1 MRRFVHLLTWSFFL
15 LVACAA
21 TKPNRKGP
29 RGVETK
35 GPMSSETFAGL
46 ALRSI
51 GPAFMSGRIA
61 DIAFEPGDPNVWYV
75 GVGSGGV
82 WKTDNAGT
90 TWSSIFD
97 GQGSYSIGCITVD
110 PSNPHVVWVG
120 TGENVGGRHVAY
132 GDGVYRS
139 GDGGKSWDNVGL
151 QRSEHISKIIVHP
164 EDSDTVWV
172 AAQGPLWSQGGERG
186 LYKTID
192 GGKTWKQVLSAGPW
206 TGVTD
211 LVMDP
216 RDPDVLYAATWQR
229 HRTVAAYV
237 GGGPESGIHKS
248 EDGGK
253 TWTPLTRG
261 LPGDPKRKIEPDP
274 ATKLRER
281 PPAKPIDDGNMGKIG
296 LAISPQNP
304 DVLYAA
310 IELDRRTGAVFRST
324 DRGASW
330 EKRSDTVAGGTGPHY
345 YQELYASPHA
355 EGRIYL
361 ADVRMRVSDDG
372 GKTFRMMSEEFKHSD
387 NHAMIFRADDPDYLL
402 VGTDGGLYESFDLAK
417 NWRFVDNLPITQ
429 FYKVALDDAAPFYN
443 VYGGTQDN
451 NTQGGPSRTDSAHG
465 IRNADWR
472 VVLGGDGHQPA
483 TEPGNPD
490 IMYAESQQGHLYR
503 VDTTTGERVFIQPQ
517 GAPGD
522 PADRFNWDSPILVS
536 PHQPSH
542 LFFASQR
549 VWRSE
554 NRGDSWTAIS
564 GDLTR
569 NEERLM
575 TPHMDRKWSYDAP
588 WDLYAMS
595 QYNTI
600 TSLAESPLEAGL
612 LYAGTDDGLIQVSE
626 NGGESWREIDVSKL
640 PGVPERAFVND
651 IKADLFDAD
660 TVYVALDNH
669 KNGDFKPYLAV
680 SRNRGKSWKSM
691 VGDLPDRHLVWR
703 VVQDHVR
710 KDLLFAGTEFGVFF
724 TVDGG
729 RKWIQLTGGT
739 PTISFRDLA
748 IQRRESDLVG
758 ATFGRGFWIL
768 DDYSPLRQIDAAALN
783 EPAVLFAP
791 RRALWYI
798 ERQNMASR
806 REKKASQGNGY
817 YAADNPPFGAA
828 LTYYLEQDLTTRNRT
843 RRTKEMEQ
851 AAEGKDTPFVGW
863 DAIDAEKRE
872 REPAIILTVRDAKG
886 EVVRRLY
893 GPTTAGIHRVT
904 WDLRLPAEA
913 ALGLKPSYAY
923 AKPEKP
929 EGFLVGPGRYTV
941 TLSQRSDGKTVPLAG
956 PVDLEV
962 VPLRKGGAL
971 PGADP
976 QEVAAFW
983 KRVST
988 LSRSMSAASQ
998 SMKETHERLKTL
1010 ELALDRSRSE
1020 SGPLDDELDALRTTL
1035 DELRET
1041 LYGNPT
1047 KGELRK
1053 PEPPTVSGRLSFA
1066 AEGTRDSTYGP
1077 TPAHEKNLG
1086 LAEQGFEDV
1095 RKRLNRLVMQDLPAF
1110 EKRLQAAGAPWSSG
1124 QPIPSIE

>member
-1 MRRFVHLLTWSFFL
+1 MRRFVHLLTWSFYL
-15 LVACAA
+15 LIACAA
-21 TKPNRKGP
+21 TRPGP
-29 RGVETK
+29 GTQGVGDE
-35 GPMSSETFAGL
+35 GPMSAGTFAGL
-46 ALRSI
+46 NLRNI

-61 DIAFEPGDPNVWYV
+61 DVAFDPNDPNVWYV

-82 WKTDNAGT
+82 WKTENAGT
-90 TWSSIFD
+90 TWTSIFD

-120 TGENVGGRHVAY
+120 TGENVGGRHVAF

-139 GDGGKSWDNVGL
+139 NDGGRSWSNVGL
-151 QRSEHISKIIVHP
+151 KSSEHISKIVVHP
-164 EDSDTVWV
+164 KEPNTVWV
-172 AAQGPLWSQGGERG
+172 AAQGPLWSSGGERG

-192 GGKTWKQVLSAGPW
+192 GGKTWSRVLEAGPW

-211 LVMDP
+211 LVIDP

-229 HRTVAAYV
+229 HRTVAGYV
-237 GGGPESGIHKS
+237 GGGPRSGIHKS
-248 EDGGK
+248 QDGGE
-253 TWTPLTRG
+253 TWTRLVKG
-261 LPGDPKRKIEPDP
+261 LPGDPERKMED
-274 ATKLRER
+274 AKDKEKTR
-281 PPAKPIDDGNMGKIG
+281 PPLKPIDDGNMGKIG

-310 IELDRRTGAVFRST
+310 IELNLRKGAVFRST

-361 ADVRMRVSDDG
+361 ADVRMRISDDG
-372 GKTFRMMSEEFKHSD
+372 GKTFRIMAEEFKHSD
-387 NHAMIFRADDPDYLL
+387 NHSLAFRADDPDYLL
-402 VGTDGGLYESFDLAK
+402 VGTDGGLYETFDLAK
-417 NWRFVDNLPITQ
+417 NWRFVDNLPVTQ

-465 IRNADWR
+465 IRNADWN

-517 GAPGD
+517 AGPND
-522 PADRFNWDSPILVS
+522 PPNRFNWDSPILVS
-536 PHQPSH
+536 PHDPKR
-542 LFFASQR
+542 LYFASQR
-549 VWRSE
+549 VWRSDD
-554 NRGDSWTAIS
+554 RGDSWTAIS

-569 NEERLM
+569 DEERLM
-575 TPHMDRKWSYDAP
+575 AEHMGRKWSYEAP

-600 TSLAESPLEAGL
+600 TSLAESPLQAGL
-612 LYAGTDDGLIQVSE
+612 LYAGTDDGLLQVSE
-626 NGGESWREIDVSKL
+626 DAGKSWRKIEASRL
-640 PGVPERAFVND
+640 PGVPSRAFVND

-669 KNGDFKPYLAV
+669 KNGDFKPYLLV
-680 SRNRGKSWKSM
+680 SRNRGKNWKPI
-691 VGDLPDRHLVWR
+691 VGDLPERHLVWR

-729 RKWIQLTGGT
+729 RQWTKLAGGT

-748 IQRRESDLVG
+748 IQRREGDLVG
-758 ATFGRGFWIL
+758 ATFGRGFWVL
-768 DDYSPLRQIDAAALN
+768 DDYSPLREVNEKALK
-783 EPAVLFAP
+783 EPALLFKP
-791 RRALWYI
+791 RKALWYI

-828 LTYYLEQDLTTRNRT
+828 LTYYLKEDLTTRNRT
-843 RRTKEMEQ
+843 RRSQESERAKQ
-851 AAEGKDTPFVGW
+851 GKDTPFAGW
-863 DAIDAEKRE
+863 DEIDAEKRE
-872 REPAIILTVRDAKG
+872 RPPAIILTVRDADG
-886 EVVRRLY
+886 TIVRRLY
-893 GPTTAGIHRVT
+893 GPTTKGIHRVT
-904 WDLRLPAEA
+904 WDLRLPAEEA
-913 ALGLKPSYAY
+913 IGLKPSYAY
-923 AKPEKP
+923 ATPKKP

-941 TLSQRSDGKTVPLAG
+941 SLSKREAGKTVELAG
-956 PVDLEV
+956 PVELDV

-976 QEVAAFW
+976 KTVAAFW
-983 KRVST
+983 KRISS

-998 SMKETHERLKTL
+998 SMKETHERLEKL
-1010 ELALDRSRSE
+1010 EQALDRSLAA
-1020 SGPLDDELDALRTTL
+1020 PDVLDDELDRLRQTL
-1035 DELRET
+1035 DGLRET

-1053 PEPPTVSGRLSFA
+1053 SVPPTVTDRLSFA
-1066 AEGTRDSTYGP
+1066 SEGTRGSTYGP
-1077 TPAHEKNLG
+1077 TPAHKESLKM
-1086 LAEQGFEDV
+1086 AERGFAKV
-1095 RKRLNRLVMQDLPAF
+1095 RKQLNALVMKELPAF
-1110 EKRLQAAGAPWSSG
+1110 EKRLRDAGAPWTSG
-1124 QPIPSIE
+1124 QPIP

>member
-1 MRRFVHLLTWSFFL
+1 MLTWSLFL
-15 LVACAA
+15 LLACAA
-21 TKPNRKGP
+21 TTTTGKGTK
-29 RGVETK
+29 GVDD
-35 GPMSSETFAGL
+35 GPMSAGTFAGL
-46 ALRSI
+46 SMRNI

-61 DIAFEPGDPNVWYV
+61 DVAFDPSDPNVWYV
-75 GVGSGGV
+75 AVGSGGV

-97 GQGSYSIGCITVD
+97 GHGSYSTGCITVD
-110 PSNPHVVWVG
+110 PSNPHVIWLG

-139 GDGGKSWDNVGL
+139 LDGGKSWTNVGL
-151 QRSEHISKIIVHP
+151 ERSEHISKIIVHP
-164 EDSDTVWV
+164 EEPNTVWV
-172 AAQGPLWSQGGERG
+172 AAQGPLWSSGGERG
-186 LYKTID
+186 LYKTTD
-192 GGKTWKQVLSAGPW
+192 GGKKWTQVLEAGPW

-211 LVMDP
+211 LAIDP

-237 GGGPESGIHKS
+237 GGGPESGIYKS

-253 TWTPLTRG
+253 TWTRLVKG
-261 LPGDPKRKIEPDP
+261 LPGDPEAKAKPND
-274 ATKLRER
+274 ASKHKTR

-296 LAISPQNP
+296 LALSPHNP

-310 IELDRRTGAVFRST
+310 IELNLRKGAVFRST

-372 GKTFRMMSEEFKHSD
+372 GKTFRIMSEEFKHSD
-387 NHAMIFRADDPDYLL
+387 NHAMVFRDDDPDYML
-402 VGTDGGLYESFDLAK
+402 VGTDGGLYETFDLAK
-417 NWRFVDNLPITQ
+417 NWRFIDNLPVTQ

-465 IRNADWR
+465 IRNADWK

-483 TEPGNPD
+483 TEPGNPK

-517 GAPGD
+517 AGKDD
-522 PADRFNWDSPILVS
+522 PPNRFNWDSPILVS
-536 PHQPSH
+536 PHDPKRIY
-542 LFFASQR
+542 FASQR
-549 VWRSE
+549 VWRSD
-554 NRGDSWTAIS
+554 NRGDSWNAVS
-564 GDLTR
+564 DDLTR
-569 NEERLM
+569 DEERLM
-575 TPHMDRKWSYDAP
+575 TRHMGRQWSYEAP

-600 TSLAESPLEAGL
+600 TSLAESPVKEGL
-612 LYAGTDDGLIQVSE
+612 LYAGTDDGLINVSDD
-626 NGGESWREIDVSKL
+626 GGGSWRKIEVGRL
-640 PGVPERAFVND
+640 PGVPPRAFVND

-669 KNGDFKPYLAV
+669 KNGDFKPYLFR
-680 SRNRGKSWKSM
+680 SRNRGKTWDAIG
-691 VGDLPDRHLVWR
+691 GDLPARHLVWR

-710 KDLLFAGTEFGVFF
+710 KELLFAGTEFGVFF
-724 TVDGG
+724 TVDAG
-729 RKWIQLTGGT
+729 RNWTKLAGGT

-748 IQRRESDLVG
+748 IQRRENDLVG

-768 DDYSPLRQIDAAALN
+768 DDYSPLREVDEKKLKQPAL
-783 EPAVLFAP
+783 LFAP
-791 RRALWYI
+791 RRAHWYI
-798 ERQNMASR
+798 ERQNMGSR

-817 YAADNPPFGAA
+817 YAADNPPFGAV
-828 LTYYLEQDLTTRNRT
+828 LTYYLKDDLTTRNRA
-843 RRTKEMEQ
+843 RRNKELERNKQ
-851 AAEGKDTPFVGW
+851 GTDTPFVGW
-863 DAIDAEKRE
+863 DEIDAEKRE
-872 REPAIILTVRDAKG
+872 REPAVVLTVRDTEG
-886 EVVRRLY
+886 TVVRRLY
-893 GPTTAGIHRVT
+893 GPTTKGIHRVA
-904 WDLRLPAEA
+904 WDLRLPAEE
-913 ALGLKPSYAY
+913 ALGLEPSYAY

-941 TLSQRSDGKTVPLAG
+941 TLSKRHDGKTVELAG

-962 VPLRKGGAL
+962 VPLRKSGAL
-971 PGADP
+971 PGAAP
-976 QEVAAFW
+976 RTVAAFW
-983 KRVST
+983 GRIAT
-988 LSRSMSAASQ
+988 LSRSMSAVSQ
-998 SMKETHERLKTL
+998 SMKETYDRIEKLEEALERSLSAPGK
-1010 ELALDRSRSE
+1010 
-1020 SGPLDDELDALRTTL
+1020 LDDELDELRRTL

-1041 LYGNPT
+1041 VYGNPT

-1053 PEPPTVSGRLSFA
+1053 EVPPTVSSRLSFA
-1066 AEGTRDSTYGP
+1066 SEGTRGSTYGP
-1077 TPAHEKNLG
+1077 TPAHKENLE
-1086 LAEQGFEDV
+1086 LAEQELATV
-1095 RKRLNRLVMQDLPAF
+1095 RKRLNQLVTKDLPAF
-1110 EKRLQAAGAPWSSG
+1110 EKRLQDAGAPWSTG
-1124 QPIPSIE
+1124 QPVP